1 MTAKNG
7 IKSKERVQQ
16 HGEVFTPDSIVN
28 DMLDL
33 VDNELYAAMDKEGL
47 SEEDKARKYIENT
60 VLEPSCGDG
69 QFLIRILY
77 RKLEA
82 VKKLPVEERELAIV
96 KAFCSI
102 YGVDIQED
110 NVGDSHKRMR
120 KLLNGIPVET
130 FDNKKYEEVG
140 VVGEGVRK
148 LHVVKESNGE
158 IKLYVKLE
166 DLGIEISKKL
176 NHAVDFILQAN
187 IVLGNTLITTPS
199 LYDKDTPND
208 KRSVIFNAW
217 DFKGDKVTATAKY
230 LNDDSGDNGEGS
242 PIEHNN
248 LRWISNEFNYLDIA
262 KVWEELANPNECI
275 LKGVDFNAV
284 AIERTA
290 EEKKT
295 YNEISDGVDADFD
308 WGEE

>member
-102 YGVDIQED
+102 YGVDIQKD
-110 NVGDSHKRMR
+110 NRDEAHDRML
-120 KLLNGIPVET
+120 KMLNGIPVET

-148 LHVVKESNGE
+148 LHVVKENDE

-166 DLGIEISKKL
+166 DLGIEISKEL
-176 NHAVDFILQAN
+176 NDAVDFILKAN
-187 IVLGNTLITTPS
+187 IVLGNTLVTAQS
-199 LYDKDTPND
+199 LYNNNTPND

-230 LNDDSGDNGEGS
+230 LNDDSNKGEGS
-242 PIEHNN
+242 PIVHGDYK
-248 LRWISNEFNYLDIA
+248 WISNEFNYLDIA
-262 KVWEELANPNECI
+262 KVWEGRANPNDCI
-275 LKGVDFNAV
+275 LDGVEFNAV

-290 EEKKT
+290 EEQKN
-295 YNEISDGVDADFD
+295 YDSYSGLDDEFGDD
-308 WGEE
+308 WGK

>member
-102 YGVDIQED
+102 YGVDIQLD
-110 NVGDSHKRMR
+110 NVKESRSRMLD
-120 KLLNGIPVET
+120 LLEGKEVDT
-130 FDNKKYEEVG
+130 FDNKEP
-140 VVGEGVRK
+140 RQ
-148 LHVVKESNGE
+148 LF
-158 IKLYVKLE
+158 IKVN
-166 DLGIEISKKL
+166 DLGVNVANGSDLYKAAK
-176 NHAVDFILQAN
+176 FITKAN
-187 IVLGNTLITTPS
+187 IVLGNTLLTNGEKP
-199 LYDKDTPND
+199 YDKFEDDD
-208 KRSVIFNAW
+208 KEAEKRPVYFNEWTFSGNKVNAK
-217 DFKGDKVTATAKY
+217 FKFLHADWPGNNSLPVEGD
-230 LNDDSGDNGEGS
+230 E
-242 PIEHNN
+242 
-248 LRWISNEFNYLDIA
+248 
-262 KVWEELANPNECI
+262 
-275 LKGVDFNAV
+275 VDFMNIGNVWKGHPNPIDGKMAGV
-284 AIERTA
+284 KYVLPVKIEDSEPVD
-290 EEKKT
+290 EEGN
-295 YNEISDGVDADFD
+295 YSF
-308 WGEE
+308 

>member
-33 VDNELYAAMDKEGL
+33 VDKELYAEMDKEGL

-102 YGVDIQED
+102 YGVDIQDD
-110 NVGDSHKRMR
+110 NLGEARSRMLA
-120 KLLNGIPVET
+120 LLNGQEVET
-130 FDNKKYEEVG
+130 FDNKEPRQLFISIG
-140 VVGEGVRK
+140 
-148 LHVVKESNGE
+148 
-158 IKLYVKLE
+158 
-166 DLGIEISKKL
+166 DLG
-176 NHAVDFILQAN
+176 VDVSEDSALYKAAKFVTEAN
-187 IVLGNTLITTPS
+187 IVLGNTLVTAQS
-199 LYDKDTPND
+199 LYDKDTPDD
-208 KRSVIFNAW
+208 KRPVIFNEW
-217 DFKGDKVTATAKY
+217 TFDGDKVTATAKY
-230 LNDDSGDNGEGS
+230 LSDDSGDNGEGS

-248 LRWISNEFNYLDIA
+248 RKWISNKFNYLDIA
-262 KVWEELANPNECI
+262 KVWEEHANPNDCI
-275 LKGVDFNAV
+275 LDGVEFNAV
-284 AIERTA
+284 DIERTA
-290 EEKKT
+290 EEQEN
-295 YNEISDGVDADFD
+295 YDALSGVDDDFD
-308 WGEE
+308 FGDE

>member
-110 NVGDSHKRMR
+110 NRNEARDRML

-140 VVGEGVRK
+140 IVGEGVRK
-148 LHVVKESNGE
+148 LHIAKDDNGE
-158 IKLYVKLE
+158 IKPYVKLE
-166 DLGIEISKKL
+166 DLGIKISDKL
-176 NHAVDFILQAN
+176 DKAAEFILKAN
-187 IVLGNTLITTPS
+187 IVLGNTLIKSADPYTNETLPVDRAVLLNEWEFNGNKVKS
-199 LYDKDTPND
+199 TAKFLYEDTPAQIGLQ
-208 KRSVIFNAW
+208 STVSPEV
-217 DFKGDKVTATAKY
+217 DF
-230 LNDDSGDNGEGS
+230 
-242 PIEHNN
+242 
-248 LRWISNEFNYLDIA
+248 LDIHTIWGDA
-262 KVWEELANPNECI
+262 KKMYATPLEKINDESNDSDSNSLVDEEGEY
-275 LKGVDFNAV
+275 DF
-284 AIERTA
+284 
-290 EEKKT
+290 
-295 YNEISDGVDADFD
+295 
-308 WGEE
+308 

>member
-33 VDNELYAAMDKEGL
+33 VDKELYAEMDKEGL

-110 NVGDSHKRMR
+110 NVLESRDRMLA
-120 KLLNGIPVET
+120 LLNGQEVET
-130 FDNKKYEEVG
+130 FDNKEPRQLFIKVDDIG
-140 VVGEGVRK
+140 VDVSED
-148 LHVVKESNGE
+148 S
-158 IKLYVKLE
+158 KLYKAAEFVTK
-166 DLGIEISKKL
+166 
-176 NHAVDFILQAN
+176 AN
-187 IVLGNTLITTPS
+187 IVLGNTLITAQS
-199 LYDKDTPND
+199 LYDKNTPDD
-208 KRSVIFNAW
+208 KRPVIFNEW
-217 DFKGDKVTATAKY
+217 TFNGDKVTATAKY
-230 LNDDSGDNGEGS
+230 LSDDSGDKGEGS
-242 PIEHNN
+242 PIKHGNHI
-248 LRWISNEFNYLDIA
+248 WISNEFNYLDIA
-262 KVWEELANPNECI
+262 KVWEGYANPNECI
-275 LKGVDFNAV
+275 LNGVEYKSVIEELEGKEKENYDGLKGVD
-284 AIERTA
+284 
-290 EEKKT
+290 
-295 YNEISDGVDADFD
+295 DDFD

>member
-102 YGVDIQED
+102 YGVDIQKD
-110 NVGDSHKRMR
+110 NRDEAHDRML
-120 KLLNGIPVET
+120 KMLNGIPVET

-148 LHVVKESNGE
+148 LHVVKENDE

-166 DLGIEISKKL
+166 DLGIEISKEL
-176 NHAVDFILQAN
+176 NDAVDFILKAN
-187 IVLGNTLITTPS
+187 IVLGNTLIKDAVSYTNETLPEDKAVLLNEWEFNGNKVRS
-199 LYDKDTPND
+199 TAKFLYEDTPAMLG
-208 KRSVIFNAW
+208 KTESVSPWVHFLDIDAIWGDPEKQYINPLEKLNNEEDW
-217 DFKGDKVTATAKY
+217 DF
-230 LNDDSGDNGEGS
+230 
-242 PIEHNN
+242 
-248 LRWISNEFNYLDIA
+248 
-262 KVWEELANPNECI
+262 
-275 LKGVDFNAV
+275 
-284 AIERTA
+284 
-290 EEKKT
+290 
-295 YNEISDGVDADFD
+295 
-308 WGEE
+308 

>member
-1 MTAKNG
+1 MEENTMTAKNG

-33 VDNELYAAMDKEGL
+33 VDKELYAEMDKEGL

-110 NVGDSHKRMR
+110 NVIESRERMLA
-120 KLLNGIPVET
+120 LLNGQEVET
-130 FDNKKYEEVG
+130 FDNKEPRQLFISIG
-140 VVGEGVRK
+140 
-148 LHVVKESNGE
+148 
-158 IKLYVKLE
+158 
-166 DLGIEISKKL
+166 DLG
-176 NHAVDFILQAN
+176 VDVSEDSDLYKAAEFITKAN
-187 IVLGNTLITTPS
+187 IVLGNTLVTAQS
-199 LYDKDTPND
+199 LYNNDTPND
-208 KRSVIFNAW
+208 KRTVIFNDW

-230 LNDDSGDNGEGS
+230 LSDDSDKGKGS
-242 PIEHNN
+242 PIVHGNHK
-248 LRWISNEFNYLDIA
+248 WISNEFNYLDIA
-262 KVWEELANPNECI
+262 KVWEGYANPNECI
-275 LKGVDFNAV
+275 LNGVEYKSVIEELKGQEKENYDALSGVD
-284 AIERTA
+284 
-290 EEKKT
+290 
-295 YNEISDGVDADFD
+295 DDFD
-308 WGEE
+308 FGDD

>member
-102 YGVDIQED
+102 YGVDIQLD
-110 NVGDSHKRMR
+110 NVRESRERMLA
-120 KLLNGIPVET
+120 LLEGQEVET
-130 FDNKKYEEVG
+130 FDNKEP
-140 VVGEGVRK
+140 RQ
-148 LHVVKESNGE
+148 LF
-158 IKLYVKLE
+158 IKVD
-166 DLGIEISKKL
+166 DLGVNVAEDSALYKAAKF
-176 NHAVDFILQAN
+176 VTEAN
-187 IVLGNTLITTPS
+187 IVLGNTLVTAQS
-199 LYDKDTPND
+199 LYDNNTPND

-230 LNDDSGDNGEGS
+230 LNDDSGDKGEGS
-242 PIEHNN
+242 PIKHGIHI
-248 LRWISNEFNYLDIA
+248 WISNEFNYLDIA
-262 KVWEELANPNECI
+262 KVWEGYANPNECLLNGVEYKSAI
-275 LKGVDFNAV
+275 EEMTEQQKANLDALKGVD
-284 AIERTA
+284 
-290 EEKKT
+290 
-295 YNEISDGVDADFD
+295 DDFD
-308 WGEE
+308 HWGE

>member
-1 MTAKNG
+1 MEENTMTAKNG

-102 YGVDIQED
+102 YGVDIQKD
-110 NVGDSHKRMR
+110 NMEESQSRMS
-120 KLLNGIPVET
+120 KILNGALVET

-148 LHVVKESNGE
+148 LHIVKDDNGE
-158 IKLYVKLE
+158 IKPYIKLE
-166 DLGIEISKKL
+166 DLGIEISDKL
-176 NHAVDFILQAN
+176 NKAVNFILKAN
-187 IVLGNTLITTPS
+187 IVLGNTLIKDADPYTNETLPADRAVLLNEWKFNGNKVRS
-199 LYDKDTPND
+199 TAKFLYEDTPAQIGLQSTVSPEVNFLDIHTIWGDAEKKYANPLEKTND
-208 KRSVIFNAW
+208 ESDN
-217 DFKGDKVTATAKY
+217 
-230 LNDDSGDNGEGS
+230 NDDNSLVDEEG
-242 PIEHNN
+242 NM
-248 LRWISNEFNYLDIA
+248 
-262 KVWEELANPNECI
+262 
-275 LKGVDFNAV
+275 DF
-284 AIERTA
+284 
-290 EEKKT
+290 
-295 YNEISDGVDADFD
+295 
-308 WGEE
+308 